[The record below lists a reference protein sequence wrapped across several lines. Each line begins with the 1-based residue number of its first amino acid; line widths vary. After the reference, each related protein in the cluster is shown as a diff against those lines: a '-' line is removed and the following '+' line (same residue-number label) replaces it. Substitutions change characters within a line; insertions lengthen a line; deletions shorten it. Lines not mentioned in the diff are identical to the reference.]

1 MSIRL
6 LQACSANVLD
16 ELLNSGF
23 LVLHNFLSTE
33 QLSKLTKE
41 YDLAVSNARPS
52 DIRTGSTTTRV
63 SNIVNYSAEFDDLYT
78 YGLIL
83 EASHRVVGHPFKLST
98 LHARSVRPNSPPQ
111 PLHVDFRANKGGWP
125 MLGFIFMID
134 DFRSD
139 NGATRF
145 VADSHQWAHVPGEIM
160 TDTTSDHD
168 SQVIACGAAGSL
180 ILYNGSIWHGHTANR
195 TAEPRRSI
203 QGAYI
208 RA

>member
-1 MSIRL
+1 

-33 QLSKLTKE
+33 QLSKLTRE

-63 SNIVNYSAEFDDLYT
+63 SNIVNYSAEFDDLHT
-78 YGLIL
+78 YDLVL
-83 EASHRVVGHPFKLST
+83 EASHRVIRHAFKLST
-98 LHARSVRPNSPPQ
+98 LHARCVRPHSPPQ
-111 PLHVDFRANKGGWP
+111 PLHVDFRANTSGWP

-145 VADSHQWAHVPGEIM
+145 VPISHEWAYVPDEVM

-180 ILYNGSIWHGHTANR
+180 ILYNGSVWHGHTANR